1 MSKSQRCEGHLKSST
16 LPSVPDSLPARWWLA
31 IRPHSLGTA
40 LAPVIVGGGLAI
52 RNGGARP
59 LALILACLGVAFL
72 LVGVNLGNDYF
83 DYRQG
88 ADPPIGESNRALQR
102 EVLPPRWFLIGGFVA
117 FGLGGACGVLVVID
131 SPPSVLLL
139 GLPGALLGFFYTA
152 PPFRLGYR
160 GLGEI
165 VVFLTLGEG
174 AVLGSYV
181 VTAARWSWF
190 PLIVGIPISLTVT
203 AILHANNLR
212 DLDEDR
218 RSGKRTLAVRLGTDA
233 AIWEFRIL
241 IVAAL
246 AAIAALAVLVT
257 PLALAGLALGSLG
270 VAGSPGGERSPSRR
284 ARAHAPHVGSASEV
298 GGVSRGSAGD
308 RGIDLT
314 FLPLPV

>member
-1 MSKSQRCEGHLKSST
+1 MS
-16 LPSVPDSLPARWWLA
+16 SVPDSLAARWWLA

-52 RNGGARP
+52 RDGSARP
-59 LALILACLGVAFL
+59 LALILAFLGVGLL

-88 ADPPIGESNRALQR
+88 ADPPIGRSNRALQR
-102 EVLPPRWFLIGGFVA
+102 GVLPPRWFLIGGFVA
-117 FGLGGACGVLVVID
+117 FGLGGACGVLVVVN
-131 SPPSVLLL
+131 SPRSVLLL
-139 GLPGALLGFFYTA
+139 GVAGALLGFFYTA

-181 VTAARWSWF
+181 VTAARWSWL

-241 IVAAL
+241 IVGAL
-246 AAIAALAVLVT
+246 AAVAAVAVLLT
-257 PLALAGLALGSLG
+257 PLALAGLLSVPWAWQAIQATIVRPVGGRALMRLTSALHLRLAVFLG
-270 VAGSPGGERSPSRR
+270 VAL
-284 ARAHAPHVGSASEV
+284 AV
-298 GGVSRGSAGD
+298 GGL
-308 RGIDLT
+308 I
-314 FLPLPV
+314 